1 MRSFWTGCR
10 RKRSRLGW
18 AMPPVQEAGCALVA
32 ARRLM
37 SAGMGVALTR
47 IRMAQQLER
56 WGGGVSVLLC
66 RRKTYAPPAA
76 SAATAA
82 VTAKTTPLI
91 SQLRRSESSYSA
103 GSSTSESAQA
113 VGCASATAV
122 SSRRALPARV
132 GSCPTSSLPSVDT
145 LRLPELCPSSSFTL
159 DLARAPECAIST
171 V

>member
-56 WGGGVSVLLC
+56 WGWRLGSALPQEDV
-66 RRKTYAPPAA
+66 RAA
-76 SAATAA
+76 
-82 VTAKTTPLI
+82 
-91 SQLRRSESSYSA
+91 RSECCDGGGY
-103 GSSTSESAQA
+103 GKDD
-113 VGCASATAV
+113 ATDQ
-122 SSRRALPARV
+122 PI
-132 GSCPTSSLPSVDT
+132 
-145 LRLPELCPSSSFTL
+145 
-159 DLARAPECAIST
+159 AP